1 MADGGCWLVHRGFGA
16 MTGLTLVKL
25 ECQLTISILVVP
37 TLFVLLQVI
46 ES

>member
-1 MADGGCWLVHRGFGA
+1 MADGGRWLVHRGFGA

-25 ECQLTISILVVP
+25 ECRLTVRPRHP
-37 TLFVLLQVI
+37 TLFVLLQVM